1 VALRVE
7 DVKDYFR
14 SMSFTSPRDV
24 YLSASARGVSQLG
37 DFLAATSLVLAL
49 QARGASSYAVAAV
62 LAAAALPPVVLAPL
76 AGRVVD
82 RFDSRVIL
90 TSVGLAQA
98 ACCALMA
105 YVRSPWLLVILAALL
120 AAGLA
125 FTTPTFS
132 ALLPD
137 MAGRDGIGRAMAISQ
152 TAGSIGA
159 LAGPALAGVL
169 VGLYGLQVP
178 LLVDAASYLAVVGAG
193 LLLQTRRIAVAVPV
207 AVSGEPWRTR
217 SDPLLTMQ
225 MVMVGA
231 LTLTVNTTMVA
242 LVFFVRGSLGGSAA
256 SYGLIEATWT
266 GTMLVGGWLAA
277 LRVRG
282 DASIGRLLVVG
293 NLAMAALI
301 TVAGLV
307 PAYGWL
313 FPLWALGG
321 FANGVGNNF
330 LGVLAARRVPREL
343 RGQYFAKFIGVVN
356 ATNLIGFVLA
366 GVLVDRFSAAAVI
379 TGGGLGG
386 LAAMAALTVPAWR
399 AASRPPAGLL
409 SGADSV
415 APATVDLSDR

>member
-1 VALRVE
+1 
-7 DVKDYFR
+7 
-14 SMSFTSPRDV
+14 V
-24 YLSASARGVSQLG
+24 YLAASARGVSQLG

-49 QARGASSYAVAAV
+49 QARGAGSYAVAAV

-82 RFDSRVIL
+82 RFDSRVVL
-90 TSVGLAQA
+90 TTVGLAQA
-98 ACCALMA
+98 VCCALMA
-105 YVRSPWLLVILAALL
+105 YVRSPWLLVVLAALL

-137 MAGRDGIGRAMAISQ
+137 MAGRDGIGRAMAIFQ

-178 LLVDAASYLAVVGAG
+178 LLVDAASFLAVVGAG
-193 LLLQTRRIAVAVPV
+193 LLLQTRRM
-207 AVSGEPWRTR
+207 VSVSDPSTVVKSPWRTR
-217 SDPLLTMQ
+217 SDPLLAMQ
-225 MVMVGA
+225 IVMVGA

-242 LVFFVRGSLGGSAA
+242 LVFFVRGTLGGSAA
-256 SYGLIEATWT
+256 SYGLIEASWT
-266 GTMLVGGWLAA
+266 GMMLVGGWLAA

-293 NLAMAALI
+293 NLVMAGLI
-301 TVAGLV
+301 TTAGLV
-307 PAYGWL
+307 PSYGWL
-313 FPLWALGG
+313 FPLWAIGG

-330 LGVLAARRVPREL
+330 LGVLAARRVPREM
-343 RGQYFAKFIGVVN
+343 RGQYFAKFLAVVN

-379 TGGGLGG
+379 TGGGLAG
-386 LAAMAALTVPAWR
+386 LAATAALTLPAWR
-399 AASRPPAGLL
+399 AASRPPAHDG
-409 SGADSV
+409 SPSV
-415 APATVDLSDR
+415 AAPATADSAGR

>member
-1 VALRVE
+1 LRTE

-14 SMSFTSPRDV
+14 SMSFASPRDV
-24 YLSASARGVSQLG
+24 YLAASARGVSQLG

-49 QARGASSYAVAAV
+49 QERGAGSYAVAAV

-82 RFDSRVIL
+82 RFDSRVVL
-90 TSVGLAQA
+90 TAVGVAQA
-98 ACCALMA
+98 ACCGLMA
-105 YVRSPWLLVILAALL
+105 YVRSPWLLVVLAALL

-137 MAGRDGIGRAMAISQ
+137 MAGPDGIGRAMAISQ
-152 TAGSIGA
+152 TAGSIGS

-178 LLVDAASYLAVVGAG
+178 LLVDAASFLAVVGAG
-193 LLLQTRRIAVAVPV
+193 LLLRTRRVVV
-207 AVSGEPWRTR
+207 VSAPSGSAEPAWRTR
-217 SDPLLTMQ
+217 SDPLLAMQ
-225 MVMVGA
+225 IVMVGA

-256 SYGLIEATWT
+256 SYGLIEASWT
-266 GTMLVGGWLAA
+266 GMMLVGGWLAA
-277 LRVRG
+277 LRARG
-282 DASIGRLLVVG
+282 DASLGRLLVVG
-293 NLAMAALI
+293 NLVIAGLI
-301 TVAGLV
+301 TMAGLV

-313 FPLWALGG
+313 FPLWAIGG

-330 LGVLAARRVPREL
+330 LGVLAARRVPREM
-343 RGQYFAKFIGVVN
+343 RGQYFAKFLAVVN

-379 TGGGLGG
+379 TGGGLAG
-386 LAAMAALTVPAWR
+386 LAAMTVLTLPTWR
-399 AASRPPAGLL
+399 AASRPPAVGVTPAVTAPVT
-409 SGADSV
+409 AD
-415 APATVDLSDR
+415 L